1 MGIESDNHIKNELE
15 TYGFEFHSFNFEV
28 IRNWRIT
35 QNYKLKVVTL
45 IVLKQKLA
53 NSQSAQI
60 W

>member
-45 IVLKQKLA
+45 IVLK
-53 NSQSAQI
+53 
-60 W
+60 